1 MASAAGMLRGA
12 KPAALGS
19 GGGGGAGDAAAAA
32 TRQGQ
37 TEAEGAEGQQGRKEA
52 GQEQDVQAA
61 PSARA
66 AKAQGHQVQY
76 EMRKEGESTDG
87 GDASDQTAP
96 FWYVG
101 QKFFRATENA
111 ARELSDWFEDPAILS
126 DWLVQ
131 QQQRMVFQQPLEVS
145 PFGGR
150 FDEYND

>member
-1 MASAAGMLRGA
+1 MLSGA
-12 KPAALGS
+12 KSAALGS
-19 GGGGGAGDAAAAA
+19 GGGAGNAAAAA
-32 TRQGQ
+32 IRQGQ
-37 TEAEGAEGQQGRKEA
+37 TEGAEGQQERKGA
-52 GQEQDVQAA
+52 GQELRPASEKHDA
-61 PSARA
+61 PSARN
-66 AKAQGHQVQY
+66 AKAQAHQTQY
-76 EMRKEGESTDG
+76 EMRKEGESTGG
-87 GDASDQTAP
+87 GDASEQTAP

-101 QKFFRATENA
+101 QKFFRATETA